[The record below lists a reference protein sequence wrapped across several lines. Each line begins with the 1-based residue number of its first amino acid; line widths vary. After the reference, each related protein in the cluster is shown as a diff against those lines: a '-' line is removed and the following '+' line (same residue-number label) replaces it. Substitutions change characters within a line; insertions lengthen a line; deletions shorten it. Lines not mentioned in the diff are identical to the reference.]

1 MAKQPHQKNTRN
13 QPQKGQ
19 PAPASS
25 SRGPMVLLAIGAVLV
40 LGLIVWALTR
50 TVEPSTSGYV
60 AGDTTGTSA
69 LPIDTAT
76 APATPIASS
85 TAGIA
90 TSSHAPVID
99 GNKKEVTRISAEDL
113 KEKYNA
119 GGVVIVDVRDQAS
132 YEANHIKGA
141 LHIPLASIEANLDL
155 LPKEKEIVTYCT

>member
-1 MAKQPHQKNTRN
+1 MA
-13 QPQKGQ
+13 
-19 PAPASS
+19 
-25 SRGPMVLLAIGAVLV
+25 LLAIGTLLV

-50 TVEPSTSGYV
+50 TVEPSATGRIAS
-60 AGDTTGTSA
+60 DTTGTSA

-90 TSSHAPVID
+90 TSSHAPVIA
-99 GNKKEVTRISAEDL
+99 GNKKEVPRISAEDL
-113 KEKYNA
+113 KEKYNT
-119 GGVVIVDVRDQAS
+119 GKVLIVDVRDQGS
-132 YEANHIKGA
+132 YDANHIKGA